1 MDISRII
8 LIIVILVLLYII
20 IQYFLSTTSTLTS
33 GIMPGTTQ
41 QQISASKLSPN
52 SSRTNA
58 SNFTYS
64 IWFYIDDWNYRY
76 NERKVLFGRMGGPTS
91 STSSGSVSDVGGVD
105 PCPLVSFG
113 AIENNLNIALT
124 CAAENAKTTSNT
136 KVHTCTVNNIP
147 IQTWTNLLI
156 SVYGRTM
163 DIYLDGKLVNTCLLP
178 GIAMINTSAD
188 VYVTPS
194 GGFSGWTGK
203 LQYFPNATN
212 PQTAWDIYKIGY
224 GGSMF
229 SSYNVKVSFTK
240 NGVESNGFTI

>member
-1 MDISRII
+1 MDISKII
-8 LIIVILVLLYII
+8 LIIVILVLIYIV

-41 QQISASKLSPN
+41 QQISANKLTSN

-91 STSSGSVSDVGGVD
+91 STTSGSVSDVGGVD

-136 KVHTCTVNNIP
+136 TVHTCTVNNVP
-147 IQTWTNLLI
+147 IQTWTNLLM

-178 GIAMINTSAD
+178 GIAMINTDAD
-188 VYVTPS
+188 VYVTPN

-212 PQTAWDIYKIGY
+212 PQTAWDIYKEGY

-229 SSYNVKVSFTK
+229 ASYNVKVSFTK